1 MRDITGRPAT
11 TARGPLLAVL
21 TDPALLWIALLA
33 AGVSTLLLAVAA
45 VL

>member
-1 MRDITGRPAT
+1 MRDLTGRPAT
-11 TARGPLLAVL
+11 TVRSPLLAVL
-21 TDPALLWIALLA
+21 TDPALLRIALLA